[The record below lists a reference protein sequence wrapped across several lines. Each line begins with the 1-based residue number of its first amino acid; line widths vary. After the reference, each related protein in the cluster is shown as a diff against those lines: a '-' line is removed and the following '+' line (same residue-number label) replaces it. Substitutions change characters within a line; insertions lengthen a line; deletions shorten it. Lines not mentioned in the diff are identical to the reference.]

1 MGLFNET
8 VGEFT
13 LKSEEGEVREIGA
26 KIFPEQKFFLRE
38 IGKHKNFYMWK
49 TGKTLVYLMNKT

>member
-26 KIFPEQKFFLRE
+26 KIFPEQKFFS
-38 IGKHKNFYMWK
+38 
-49 TGKTLVYLMNKT
+49 T